1 MNQGSLWPFQPSR
14 ELEILCSFRLVLEGK
29 TDKEIPKSSR
39 LEFLKKFLENNFAL
53 SDVEDNTLGP
63 VNRGSIW
70 DLPLL
75 VALLV
80 IRPKS
85 REPSFWEEMDWFVLL
100 TYTSLTTWRTLLQR
114 SPACLIFTLD
124 SEDSFCWY
132 KKKNEFYNFLQ
143 HKQLRRVRLDL
154 IITMRDIYI
163 SSNMN
168 PLLKFTNSTRIIS
181 TRIVISYGMKQ
192 DILFYVWWKVNG
204 DWDKYMIRFSQWME
218 SNYRTNISFRKNKSK
233 GTRLCKSQSGIQVG
247 KLAIWVR
254 SFEIH
259 KLFTEAPS
267 LPEVRLTLLNTNPVF
282 QCFEPSVS
290 VPQGKKIISWKFIFK
305 FCEVFHNICSFDF
318 HLQSK
323 FIVIIN
329 IILSS
334 CNIIFLVVINNHLSR
349 IY

>member
-1 MNQGSLWPFQPSR
+1 MFDGKSMETETNTWLDFPNGWKAIIEQILA
-14 ELEILCSFRLVLEGK
+14 LEKIN
-29 TDKEIPKSSR
+29 PK
-39 LEFLKKFLENNFAL
+39 
-53 SDVEDNTLGP
+53 V
-63 VNRGSIW
+63 
-70 DLPLL
+70 
-75 VALLV
+75 
-80 IRPKS
+80 
-85 REPSFWEEMDWFVLL
+85 
-100 TYTSLTTWRTLLQR
+100 
-114 SPACLIFTLD
+114 
-124 SEDSFCWY
+124 
-132 KKKNEFYNFLQ
+132 
-143 HKQLRRVRLDL
+143 
-154 IITMRDIYI
+154 
-163 SSNMN
+163 
-168 PLLKFTNSTRIIS
+168 
-181 TRIVISYGMKQ
+181 Q
-192 DILFYVWWKVNG
+192 D
-204 DWDKYMIRFSQWME
+204 
-218 SNYRTNISFRKNKSK
+218 
-233 GTRLCKSQSGIQVG
+233 CKSQSGIQVG

-290 VPQGKKIISWKFIFK
+290 MPQGKKIISWKFIFK

>member
-1 MNQGSLWPFQPSR
+1 MRFTSVSSTISNS
-14 ELEILCSFRLVLEGK
+14 
-29 TDKEIPKSSR
+29 PKVPR
-39 LEFLKKFLENNFAL
+39 AKFLGRDGLICSINIYKFDNLKNPFATITSM
-53 SDVEDNTLGP
+53 SDLYF
-63 VNRGSIW
+63 RFRRFI
-70 DLPLL
+70 LL
-75 VALLV
+75 V
-80 IRPKS
+80 
-85 REPSFWEEMDWFVLL
+85 
-100 TYTSLTTWRTLLQR
+100 Q
-114 SPACLIFTLD
+114 
-124 SEDSFCWY
+124 
-132 KKKNEFYNFLQ
+132 KKKEFYNFLQ
-143 HKQLRRVRLDL
+143 HKQLRWVRLDL

-290 VPQGKKIISWKFIFK
+290 MPQGKKIISWKFIFK